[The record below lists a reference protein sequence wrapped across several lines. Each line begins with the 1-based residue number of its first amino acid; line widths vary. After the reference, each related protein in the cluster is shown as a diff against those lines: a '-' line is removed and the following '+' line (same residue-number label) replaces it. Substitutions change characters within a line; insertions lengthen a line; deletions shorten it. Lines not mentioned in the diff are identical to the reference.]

1 MQNKNVWV
9 KRLLALAV
17 TAAIGSASAQQVLD
31 EPIKPLPEKLDLD
44 GRKVAL
50 GRVLFH
56 DKRLSKDNSLACAGC
71 HDLAKGGVDGRQ
83 TAVGIGGQVG
93 PINTPTVLNSGLNF
107 RQFWDG
113 RAASLEEQA
122 AGPVHNPGEMGSNWK
137 EVLGKLGQDKK
148 LISQFDSIYRDGM
161 QPANIQDAIATFERS
176 LITPSRFDRYLRG
189 ETGAITE
196 EERTGYQMFKNY
208 GCVACH
214 QGVNIGGNMFQ
225 TFGVLGNYFQDR
237 GKLTDADLGRYAVTK
252 RESDRHVFKVPTLR
266 NIELTAPY
274 FHDGSAPN
282 LETAVEV
289 MFRYQLGRPAPAA
302 DKALIVKFLKTLT
315 AEKEIK

>member
-1 MQNKNVWV
+1 MKAKKSVWV

-17 TAAIGSASAQQVLD
+17 TTAIGSAWGQVLD
-31 EPIKPLPEKLDLD
+31 EPLKPLPDKLDLD

-50 GRVLFH
+50 GRILFH
-56 DKRLSKDNSLACAGC
+56 DKRLSKDNSLACASC

-83 TAVGIGGQVG
+83 TAVGINGQVG

-107 RQFWDG
+107 RQFWNG

-137 EVLGKLGQDKK
+137 EVLGKLGQDPKMIK
-148 LISQFDSIYRDGM
+148 QFDTIYGDGM

-176 LITPSRFDRYLRG
+176 LITPSRFDRYLKG
-189 ETGAITE
+189 DSGAISE
-196 EERTGYQMFKNY
+196 DERRGYQLFKNY
-208 GCVACH
+208 GCIACH

-225 TFGVLGNYFQDR
+225 TFGVLGSYFQDR
-237 GKLTDADLGRYAVTK
+237 GNVTEADLGRYAVTK
-252 RESDRHVFKVPTLR
+252 RESDRFVFKVPSLR

-274 FHDGSAPN
+274 FHDGSAKN
-282 LETAVEV
+282 LEAAVDV
-289 MFRYQLGRPAPAA
+289 MFRYQLGRTAPAS
-302 DKALIVKFLKTLT
+302 DKELIIKFLKTLT
-315 AEKEIK
+315 GEKEIK